1 MKLKEAFKKLDTE
14 KFNINYNFNSQYW
27 ELVIF
32 DNEFNI
38 LETHINQFLKNVL
51 ENHFNERIDFQA
63 SKEAY
68 YQDGYRNLSLN
79 YDNTDYS
86 DNFITLSLNDRYE
99 DQHERNL
106 IIEDIDDLAS
116 KLENLN
122 ALFTDYELDLTRM
135 FEEVKEY
142 GLYNR

>member
-1 MKLKEAFKKLDTE
+1 MKLKEALERLEQE
-14 KFNINYNFNSQYW
+14 KFNINYNYNEQYW

-38 LETHINQFLKNVL
+38 LETHTNQYLKTVL
-51 ENHFNERIDFQA
+51 ENHFNQKIDLKA
-63 SKEAY
+63 SLEAY

-99 DQHERNL
+99 DEHQRTLL
-106 IIEDIDDLAS
+106 IKNIDDLVD
-116 KLENLN
+116 KLENLDS
-122 ALFTDYELDLTRM
+122 LFTDYEINLTEIFKEAR
-135 FEEVKEY
+135 EY
-142 GLYNR
+142 GLYR

>member
-1 MKLKEAFKKLDTE
+1 MKLKEALSKLDQE
-14 KFNINYNFNSQYW
+14 LFNINYNFNSQYW

-32 DNEFNI
+32 DKEFNT
-38 LETHINQFLKNVL
+38 LETHTNQFLKTVL
-51 ENHFNERIDFQA
+51 ENYFNEKIDFNS

-99 DQHERNL
+99 DQHERTL
-106 IIEDIDDLAS
+106 RLKDIEDLAE

-122 ALFTDYELDLTRM
+122 NLFTDYEIQLTEIFKEAR
-135 FEEVKEY
+135 EY
-142 GLYNR
+142 GLYR

>member
-1 MKLKEAFKKLDTE
+1 MELKEVLEKLE
-14 KFNINYNFNSQYW
+14 QKKFNLNFNYNEQYW

-32 DNEFNI
+32 TQDYDIKAEYKGK
-38 LETHINQFLKNVL
+38 FLADVL
-51 ENHFNERIDFQA
+51 KEHFKEKIDFK
-63 SKEAY
+63 SSLEAY

-99 DQHERNL
+99 DEHQRTFVIKN
-106 IIEDIDDLAS
+106 IEDLAE

-122 ALFTDYELDLTRM
+122 NLFTDYELDLTQI
-135 FEEVKEY
+135 FEEAKEY
-142 GLYNR
+142 GLYR

>member
-1 MKLKEAFKKLDTE
+1 MKLKEALNKLNSE
-14 KFNINYNFNSQYW
+14 KFNINFNFNEQYW

-32 DNEFNI
+32 TDDYEI
-38 LETHINQFLKNVL
+38 EKTYTSEFLKTVL
-51 ENHFNERIDFQA
+51 ENHFNQKIDLKA
-63 SKEAY
+63 SLEAY

-99 DQHERNL
+99 DQHERTL
-106 IIEDIDDLAS
+106 IIKNIEDLAS

-122 ALFTDYELDLTRM
+122 SLFEDYELDLTQI
-135 FEEVKEY
+135 FKEARY
-142 GLYNR
+142 YAYR

>member
-1 MKLKEAFKKLDTE
+1 MNLLEALERLEQE

-32 DNEFNI
+32 DKGFNI
-38 LETHINQFLKNVL
+38 LETHTNQFLKTVL

-99 DQHERNL
+99 DRHERTFIL
-106 IIEDIDDLAS
+106 KDINDLAE

-122 ALFTDYELDLTRM
+122 NLFTDYEINLTEIFKEAR
-135 FEEVKEY
+135 EY
-142 GLYNR
+142 GLYR

>member
-1 MKLKEAFKKLDTE
+1 MKLKEALKKLDQE
-14 KFNINYNFNSQYW
+14 LFNLNFNYNEQYW

-38 LETHINQFLKNVL
+38 LETHTNQYLKTVL
-51 ENHFNERIDFQA
+51 ENHFNQKIDLKA
-63 SKEAY
+63 SLEAY

-99 DQHERNL
+99 DEHQRTFVIKN
-106 IIEDIDDLAS
+106 IEDLAE

-122 ALFTDYELDLTRM
+122 ALFTDYEIQLTEIFKEAR
-135 FEEVKEY
+135 EY
-142 GLYNR
+142 GLYR

>member
-1 MKLKEAFKKLDTE
+1 MKLKKALSKLDQE
-14 KFNINYNFNSQYW
+14 LFNINYNFNSQYW

-32 DNEFNI
+32 DKEFNT
-38 LETHINQFLKNVL
+38 LETHTNQFLKTVL
-51 ENHFNERIDFQA
+51 ENYFNEKIDFNS

-99 DQHERNL
+99 DQHERTL
-106 IIEDIDDLAS
+106 RLKDIEDLAE

-122 ALFTDYELDLTRM
+122 NLFTDYEIQLTEIFKEAR
-135 FEEVKEY
+135 EY
-142 GLYNR
+142 GLYR

>member
-1 MKLKEAFKKLDTE
+1 MKLKEALSKLDQE
-14 KFNINYNFNSQYW
+14 LFNINYNFNSQYW

-32 DNEFNI
+32 TQNYDIKAEYK
-38 LETHINQFLKNVL
+38 EKFLVDISK
-51 ENHFNERIDFQA
+51 EHFKEKIDFDNC
-63 SKEAY
+63 KEAY

-99 DQHERNL
+99 DEHQRTFVIKN
-106 IIEDIDDLAS
+106 IEDLAS

-122 ALFTDYELDLTRM
+122 NLFTDYELDLTQIFKEAR
-135 FEEVKEY
+135 EY
-142 GLYNR
+142 GLYR

>member
-1 MKLKEAFKKLDTE
+1 MELKEALNKLNSE

-32 DNEFNI
+32 TDDYEIEKTYQGN
-38 LETHINQFLKNVL
+38 FLKTIL

-68 YQDGYRNLSLN
+68 YQDGYRDLSLN

-99 DQHERNL
+99 DEHQKTFVIKN
-106 IIEDIDDLAS
+106 IDDLAS

-122 ALFTDYELDLTRM
+122 NLFTDYEIQLTQI
-135 FEEVKEY
+135 FKEARY
-142 GLYNR
+142 YAYR

>member
-1 MKLKEAFKKLDTE
+1 MNLKEAFERLDNE
-14 KFNINYNFNSQYW
+14 AFNINYNFNSQYW

-32 DNEFNI
+32 TQNYDIKAEYKGK
-38 LETHINQFLKNVL
+38 FLADVL
-51 ENHFNERIDFQA
+51 KEHFKEKIDFK
-63 SKEAY
+63 STLEAY

-99 DQHERNL
+99 DQHEKTL
-106 IIEDIDDLAS
+106 IIKNIEDLAS

-122 ALFTDYELDLTRM
+122 NLFTDYELDLTQI
-135 FEEVKEY
+135 FEEARY
-142 GLYNR
+142 YAYR

>member
-1 MKLKEAFKKLDTE
+1 MKILQALQKLNTE

-38 LETHINQFLKNVL
+38 LETHTNQYLKTVL
-51 ENHFNERIDFQA
+51 KNHFNQKIDLKA
-63 SKEAY
+63 SLEAY

-86 DNFITLSLNDRYE
+86 DNFITLSLNDKYE
-99 DQHERNL
+99 DQHQRTL
-106 IIEDIDDLAS
+106 VLKDIKDLAD
-116 KLENLN
+116 KLKNLDS
-122 ALFTDYELDLTRM
+122 LFTDYEIDLTQIFKEAR
-135 FEEVKEY
+135 EY
-142 GLYNR
+142 GLYR